1 MGKLDGR
8 VVLITGAA
16 RGQGA
21 EEARLFAS
29 EGARVV
35 VADVLEDLG
44 HQVAKEI
51 GDAARFVRL
60 DVTDEAQWTAAADF
74 AEAEFGKLDGLINNA
89 GILRFNKIEKTSV
102 EEYMQVVTVNQV
114 GVFLGLHVCLPRIRA
129 AGGGTVV
136 NTASIDGLAGMAYL
150 GSYVST
156 KFAVRGLTRVAAL
169 EAAPT
174 VRVNCICPGGVH
186 TPMVTEL
193 MPEDADPDAGYS
205 GIPLKRVGTA
215 NEIAKAALFLTSDDS
230 SYCTGADFVL
240 DGGALAGIHFG

>member
-21 EEARLFAS
+21 EEARLFAA
-29 EGARVV
+29 EGANVV

-44 HQVAKEI
+44 AQVAKEI

-60 DVTDEAQWTAAADF
+60 DVTDEAQWTAAADL
-74 AEAEFGKLDGLINNA
+74 AAAEFGKLDGLINNA
-89 GILRFNKIEKTSV
+89 GILRFNRLEKTSL
-102 EEYMQVVTVNQV
+102 EEYMQVVAVNQV

-186 TPMVTEL
+186 TPMVTDL
-193 MPEDADPDAGYS
+193 LPSDSDPDAGYS

-215 NEIAKAALFLTSDDS
+215 TEIAKAALFLTCDDS

-240 DGGALAGIHFG
+240 DGGALAGIRFD

>member
-1 MGKLDGR
+1 MGKLDER

-35 VADVLEDLG
+35 VADVLADLG
-44 HQVAKEI
+44 QQVAEEI
-51 GDAARFVRL
+51 GDAARFMKL
-60 DVTDEAQWTAAADF
+60 DVADEAQWTAAADF
-74 AEAEFGKLDGLINNA
+74 AEAEFGKLDGLVNNA

-102 EEYMQVVTVNQV
+102 EEYMQVVAVNQL
-114 GVFLGLHVCLPRIRA
+114 GVFLGLRVCLPRIRA

-136 NTASIDGLAGMAYL
+136 NTASIDGMAGMAYL

-169 EAAPT
+169 EAGPT

-193 MPEDADPDAGYS
+193 MPQDSDPNAGYS

-215 NEIAKAALFLTSDDS
+215 NEVAKAALFLTCDDS

-240 DGGALAGIHFG
+240 DGGALAGIRFD

>member
-1 MGKLDGR
+1 MGKLDER

-21 EEARLFAS
+21 EEARLFAA
-29 EGARVV
+29 EGANVV
-35 VADVLEDLG
+35 IADVLEDLG
-44 HQVAKEI
+44 AEVAKEI
-51 GDAARFVRL
+51 GDAARFIRL

-89 GILRFNKIEKTSV
+89 GILRFNKIEKTSL
-102 EEYMQVVTVNQV
+102 EEYLQVVTVNQV
-114 GVFLGLHVCLPRIRA
+114 GVFLGLRVCLPRIRA

-150 GSYVST
+150 GSYVSS

-186 TPMVTEL
+186 TPMVSEF
-193 MPEDADPDAGYS
+193 MPQDADPDAGYS
-205 GIPLKRVGTA
+205 GIPLKRVGSAT
-215 NEIAKAALFLTSDDS
+215 EIAKAALFLTSDDS
-230 SYCTGADFVL
+230 SYCTGSDFVL
-240 DGGALAGIHFG
+240 DGGALAGIRFD

>member
-21 EEARLFAS
+21 EEARLFAA

-44 HQVAKEI
+44 AEVIKEI

-60 DVTDEAQWTAAADF
+60 DVTDEAQWAAAVEV

-89 GILRFNKIEKTSV
+89 GILRFNKIEKTSL

-114 GVFLGLHVCLPRIRA
+114 GVFLGLRVCLPRIRE

-136 NTASIDGLAGMAYL
+136 NTASVDGLAGMAYL
-150 GSYVST
+150 GSYVSS

-169 EAAPT
+169 EAAPS
-174 VRVNCICPGGVH
+174 VRVNCICPGGVQ

-193 MPEDADPDAGYS
+193 MPLDADPDAGYS

-215 NEIAKAALFLTSDDS
+215 HEIAKAALFLTIDDS

-240 DGGALAGIHFG
+240 DGGALAGVHFG

>member
-21 EEARLFAS
+21 EEARLFAA

-44 HQVAKEI
+44 AQVAKEI

-60 DVTDEAQWTAAADF
+60 DVTDEAQWTAAAEF

-89 GILRFNKIEKTSV
+89 GILRFNKIEKTSL

-114 GVFLGLHVCLPRIRA
+114 GVFLGLRVCLPRIRE

-136 NTASIDGLAGMAYL
+136 NTASVDGLAGMAYL
-150 GSYVST
+150 GSYVSS

-169 EAAPT
+169 EAAPS
-174 VRVNCICPGGVH
+174 VRVNCICPGGVQ
-186 TPMVTEL
+186 TPMVTEF
-193 MPEDADPDAGYS
+193 MPLDADPDAGYS

-215 NEIAKAALFLTSDDS
+215 HEVAKAALFLTSDDS

-240 DGGALAGIHFG
+240 DGGALAGIRFD

>member
-21 EEARLFAS
+21 EEARLFAA

-44 HQVAKEI
+44 AQVAKEI

-60 DVTDEAQWTAAADF
+60 DVTDEAQWTAAAEF

-89 GILRFNKIEKTSV
+89 GILRFNKIEKTSL

-114 GVFLGLHVCLPRIRA
+114 GVFLGLRVCLPRIRE

-136 NTASIDGLAGMAYL
+136 NTASVDGLAGMAYL
-150 GSYVST
+150 GSYVSS

-169 EAAPT
+169 EAAPS
-174 VRVNCICPGGVH
+174 VRVNCICPGGVQ

-193 MPEDADPDAGYS
+193 MPLDADPDAGYS

-215 NEIAKAALFLTSDDS
+215 HEVAKAALFLTSDDS

-240 DGGALAGIHFG
+240 DGGALAGIRFD

>member
-8 VVLITGAA
+8 VVLVTGAA

-21 EEARLFAS
+21 EEARLFAE
-29 EGARVV
+29 EGAQVV
-35 VADVLEDLG
+35 LADVLEEAG
-44 HQVAKEI
+44 QAVAKEI

-60 DVTDEAQWTAAADF
+60 DVTDEAQWIAAADF
-74 AEAEFGKLDGLINNA
+74 AAAEFGKLDGLINNA
-89 GILRFNKIEKTSV
+89 GILRFNKIEKTSI

-136 NTASIDGLAGMAYL
+136 NTASVDGFAGMAYL

-156 KFAVRGLTRVAAL
+156 KFAVRGLTKVAAL
-169 EAAPT
+169 EAGPT

-186 TPMVTEL
+186 TPMVTEH
-193 MPEDADPDAGYS
+193 MPEDADPDIGYS
-205 GIPLKRVGTA
+205 GIPLKRVGTPL
-215 NEIAKAALFLTSDDS
+215 EIAKAALFLTSDDS

>member
-21 EEARLFAS
+21 EEARLFAA

-35 VADVLEDLG
+35 VADVLEESG
-44 HQVAKEI
+44 AEVVKEI

-60 DVTDEAQWTAAADF
+60 DVTDEAQWIAAADF

-89 GILRFNKIEKTSV
+89 GILRFNKLEKTSL

-114 GVFLGLHVCLPRIRA
+114 GVFLGLHVCLPRIRG

-156 KFAVRGLTRVAAL
+156 KFAVRGLTRVAAI
-169 EAAPT
+169 ENGPT
-174 VRVNCICPGGVH
+174 VRVNCLCPGGVQ
-186 TPMVTEL
+186 TPMVADL
-193 MPEDADPDAGYS
+193 MPSDADPNAGY
-205 GIPLKRVGTA
+205 GDTPLKRVGTA
-215 NEIAKAALFLTSDDS
+215 AEMAKAALFLTSDDS
-230 SYCTGADFVL
+230 SYCTGADFVV
-240 DGGALAGIHFG
+240 DGGALAGVHFG

>member
-8 VVLITGAA
+8 VVMITGAA

-21 EEARLFAS
+21 EEARLFAA

-35 VADVLEDLG
+35 VADVLDDLG
-44 HQVAKEI
+44 EAVVKEI
-51 GDAARFVRL
+51 GEAARYVRL

-74 AEAEFGKLDGLINNA
+74 AAEAFGKLDGLINNA
-89 GILRFNKIEKTSV
+89 GVLRFNKIERTTV
-102 EEYMQVVTVNQV
+102 EEYMQVVMVNQL
-114 GVFLGLHVCLPRIRA
+114 GVFLGLRTCLPRIRA

-136 NTASIDGLAGMAYL
+136 NTASVDGLAGMPYL
-150 GSYVST
+150 ASYAST
-156 KFAVRGLTRVAAL
+156 KFAVRGLTKVAAL
-169 EAAPT
+169 EAGPL

-186 TPMVTEL
+186 TPMVSDL
-193 MPEDADPDAGYS
+193 MPPDMDPDAGYS

-215 NEIAKAALFLTSDDS
+215 AEIAKAALFLTSDDS